1 MGAQVEQTNYEKAHI
16 VLLPDEFFK
25 LDYDDEKCAALKAS
39 CHTRSVKMS
48 FFINSF
54 ESGVAL
60 TSLSYNVSR
69 APTDFINQAESHVL
83 RAPICQSRG
92 VGGTNGFLLTN
103 ALSVSMDQMRAF

>member
-16 VLLPDEFFK
+16 VLCK

-39 CHTRSVKMS
+39 CHTRSVKM

-92 VGGTNGFLLTN
+92 VGGTNGFHLTN